1 MSVRNREILT
11 IIWLEAKTE
20 LEDKMNWMRLNV
32 EKITH
37 GIEGELLGLVQ
48 VYILIGQLLNSDDLE
63 CSTVVLL
70 EALKEYLYTL
80 IQEEDS
86 KTKSNIISY
95 EMSVY
100 KIEILIKYSKRV
112 DLEIFKLKE

>member
-20 LEDKMNWMRLNV
+20 LDDKMNWMGLNV

-37 GIEGELLGLVQ
+37 GIEGEILGLAQ
-48 VYILIGQLLNSDDLE
+48 VYILIGQLLNSDLE
-63 CSTVVLL
+63 CSTVALL
-70 EALKEYLYTL
+70 EDLKECLYTM
-80 IQEEDS
+80 IQQEDS
-86 KTKSNIISY
+86 RTKSNLIAY

-100 KIEILIKYSKRV
+100 KIETFIKYSKRA